1 MFPGGPAVAP
11 NGLSSALENGIF
23 SMLLSYLSVIYMC
36 AQGCRDILTTVFNV
50 RTCLLPNYHT
60 ILNFSKTASAKESG
74 KDDYVSA
81 KFVLISL
88 IFAFRGSV

>member
-1 MFPGGPAVAP
+1 MLPGGPAVAP
-11 NGLSSALENGIF
+11 NGLSLASENGIF
-23 SMLLSYLSVIYMC
+23 SILSYLSVIYMC
-36 AQGCRDILTTVFNV
+36 AQGFRDILTTVFNV
-50 RTCLLPNYHT
+50 RTCLLSNYHT

-81 KFVLISL
+81 KFVLILL